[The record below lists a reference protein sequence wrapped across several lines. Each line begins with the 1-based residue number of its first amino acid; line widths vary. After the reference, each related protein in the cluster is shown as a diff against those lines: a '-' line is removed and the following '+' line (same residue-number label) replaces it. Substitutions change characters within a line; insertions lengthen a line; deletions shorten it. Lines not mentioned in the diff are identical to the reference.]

1 MASEQIIHFLNLPE
15 DLHLVLRIQEDSCG
29 MKSPI
34 INQIPGTKLYFP
46 KHCELS
52 LKEIRAPMNT
62 LQCILHHPMAVL
74 VLYLEGHYTGTG
86 GGDSLTRF
94 RLTRLIGLE

>member
-1 MASEQIIHFLNLPE
+1 MASEQIIHFLNRPE
-15 DLHLVLRIQEDSCG
+15 DLVLVLRIQEDSCD

-34 INQIPGTKLYFP
+34 INQIPGTKMYFL

-62 LQCILHHPMAVL
+62 LQCIVGHDELGSTERITSGHLLSFSVTDRRTL
-74 VLYLEGHYTGTG
+74 V
-86 GGDSLTRF
+86 
-94 RLTRLIGLE
+94 

>member
-1 MASEQIIHFLNLPE
+1 MASEQIIHFLNRPE
-15 DLHLVLRIQEDSCG
+15 DLHLVLRIQEDSCD

-34 INQIPGTKLYFP
+34 INQIPGTKMYFL

-52 LKEIRAPMNT
+52 LKEIRAPMNI
-62 LQCILHHPMAVL
+62 LQCIVHHPMGVL
-74 VLYLEGHYTGTG
+74 VVYLEGPFTGTG

-94 RLTRLIGLE
+94 RLTRPNGLE